1 MSNHVFSATATL
13 IDKLKIKCTSRDFSI
28 VMDEP
33 SKKNTES
40 SGMTPLEALLSAIGA
55 CKCIAAKSFAKS
67 QNIDLIDI
75 KIEMDGEID
84 TDGFYGINKEAKMGF
99 HKITSKYYVQANNSD
114 EEIEEFVNFVE
125 RTCPVLDTIIN
136 APELSKEIHIIKK

>member
-13 IDKLKIKCTSRDFSI
+13 IDQLKTECTSRDFSL

-33 SKKNTES
+33 CKRGNES

-67 QNIDLIDI
+67 QKIDLIDI
-75 KIEMDGEID
+75 KIELDGEID

-99 HKITSKYYVQANNSD
+99 HKITSKYYIQANNSD
-114 EEIEEFVNFVE
+114 KEIKEFVNFVE

-136 APELSKEIHIIKK
+136 APELSNEINIIKK

>member
-1 MSNHVFSATATL
+1 MSIHVFSATATL
-13 IDKLKIKCTSRDFSI
+13 IDQLKIECTSRDFSI
-28 VMDEP
+28 VLDEP
-33 SKKNTES
+33 GKRDNGSD
-40 SGMTPLEALLSAIGA
+40 GMTPLEALLSAIGA

-67 QNIDLIDI
+67 QKIDLIDI

-99 HKITSKYYVQANNSD
+99 HKITCKYYIQANNND
-114 EEIEEFVNFVE
+114 EEIEEFVNFIE

-136 APELSKEIHIIKK
+136 TPELSNEIHIIKQ